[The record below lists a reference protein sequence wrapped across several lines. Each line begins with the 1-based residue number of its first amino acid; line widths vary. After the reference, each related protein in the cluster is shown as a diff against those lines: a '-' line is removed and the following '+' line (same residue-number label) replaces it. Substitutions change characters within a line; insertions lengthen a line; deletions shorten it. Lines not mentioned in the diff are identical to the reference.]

1 MTLDELQKEVTELKN
16 RKEAVARENDDYTLR
31 KIRSNLFFDDETK
44 VQYLANQRFPNE
56 DRPADR
62 YFNQDGTLFYLD
74 DNNILQREFPDN
86 QVTGFLG
93 ANLYPNIV
101 PAITFAA
108 DDSDNLFAT
117 ASIQGTAAFGNSFVL
132 TDADGDQFTFALS
145 GAVGYVAPTGAGLT
159 GSLVTA
165 DISGAQHLVTG
176 SEVAN
181 ALATA
186 INNRPEFTAATGSD
200 GYYNNS
206 YIRRCSNRH
215 YKPRIYNIF
224 NSFSCNNN
232 SRNRRNRI
240 K

>member
-56 DRPADR
+56 DSPADR
-62 YFNQDGTLFYLD
+62 YFNKDGTLFYLD

-108 DDSDNLFAT
+108 DVGGGVVGAKKGFEL
-117 ASIQGTAAFGNSFVL
+117 GTKLPIPNPVVKAEN
-132 TDADGDQFTFALS
+132 
-145 GAVGYVAPTGAGLT
+145 
-159 GSLVTA
+159 
-165 DISGAQHLVTG
+165 
-176 SEVAN
+176 
-181 ALATA
+181 
-186 INNRPEFTAATGSD
+186 
-200 GYYNNS
+200 
-206 YIRRCSNRH
+206 
-215 YKPRIYNIF
+215 
-224 NSFSCNNN
+224 
-232 SRNRRNRI
+232 
-240 K
+240 